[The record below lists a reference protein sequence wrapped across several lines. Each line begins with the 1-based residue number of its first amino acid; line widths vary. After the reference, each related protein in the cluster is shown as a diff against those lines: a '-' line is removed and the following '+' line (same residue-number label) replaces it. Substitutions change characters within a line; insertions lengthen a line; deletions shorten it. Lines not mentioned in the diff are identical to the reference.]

1 MSFKSNLQLVVLDG
15 PAAGRFIHL
24 DAKNLKI
31 GREIRPGGSPPK
43 DAIWIQDPTIS
54 RLHVEFK
61 WDNSQK
67 TYLIVHRSKTNLT
80 RVNGQS
86 IDKYLLKVGDR
97 IGMGSGLLEVQRPD
111 SLLPSQKA
119 GKDLQPGAQKC
130 PRDRTTLAPTPLRN
144 NVVGMS
150 CSYCNGVWL
159 SPGDL
164 SRVHGH
170 SEDLEGAIEVEARG
184 QGLRCPHCDLV
195 MGSCYLPN
203 SGGLDVVRCRHCHGV
218 WFDTDG
224 LKLALT
230 AIRRSHGAAPATP
243 MAPPVEALLEPAAGH
258 TPPVHGETVQLD
270 PENRAAMM
278 KRLKKQREEAM
289 GTSTPIPTPPPP
301 PPPTVEIPS
310 STEFLSAPTIG
321 TTTIDLLDGL
331 LQQAVESGASD
342 IHFEGVRDEL
352 RIRLRVDGQL
362 RVAHILP
369 KANQSPLV
377 ARLQV
382 LANLNTANPW
392 IAQDG
397 HFSTFI
403 NELPYDFR
411 VATVPTEKGTACVV
425 RLLDRHRN
433 VAELDDLGMHPH
445 DLELFREALNRPQGM
460 ILATG
465 PSGSGKTTTL
475 YAAVQQLASRN
486 LKVVTIEDPVEYQ
499 VDQVV
504 QVAVNHKVGLDFEK
518 ALRASLRMDPDAILV
533 GEIRDRETADIAV
546 QASLTGHL
554 LLSTL
559 HTRGTVETLLRLVD
573 MGCEPYLVKEVVS
586 CAIAQ
591 RLVRLLCP
599 TCKEA
604 YHPYT
609 EDVEAFVS
617 DTSSV
622 HQLTFYRPRG
632 CDDCSHTG
640 YKGRTAI
647 SELMANNDS
656 IRAATQARL
665 TAREIREVAVKSGM
679 RSFAVNAFEKVSQGL
694 TSLEEVKPY
703 LFS

>member
-15 PAAGRFIHL
+15 PAAGRSIPL
-24 DAKNLKI
+24 DAKSLKL
-31 GREIRPGGSPPK
+31 GREIRPGGTPPK
-43 DAIWIQDPTIS
+43 DAVWIEDPTIS
-54 RLHVEFK
+54 RLHLELK
-61 WDNSQK
+61 WDNGQK
-67 TYLIVHRSKTNLT
+67 TYLVVHRSKTNLT

-111 SLLPSQKA
+111 SFQPSQKA
-119 GKDLQPGAQKC
+119 GKDLQPGQQKC

-144 NVVGMS
+144 QVVGMS

-159 SPGDL
+159 AAGDL
-164 SRVHGH
+164 ARVHGH
-170 SEDLEGAIEVEARG
+170 SQDLDGAIDVEARG

-203 SGGLDVVRCRHCHGV
+203 SGGLDVVRCRHCQGV

-224 LKLALT
+224 LKLALG
-230 AIRRSHGAAPATP
+230 AIRRSHGTAPTTP
-243 MAPPVEALLEPAAGH
+243 LAPPVEALLEPSAGH
-258 TPPVHGETVQLD
+258 MPA
-270 PENRAAMM
+270 PEATLPGDSESRSAML
-278 KRLKKQREEAM
+278 KRLKRQKEEAM
-289 GTSTPIPTPPPP
+289 GGSPVTPPVPP
-301 PPPTVEIPS
+301 PAAEIPS
-310 STEFLSAPTIG
+310 SLELLSASPTIG
-321 TTTIDLLDGL
+321 ASTIELLDGL
-331 LQQAVESGASD
+331 LKQAVESGASD

-352 RIRLRVDGQL
+352 RIRMRVDGQL
-362 RVAHILP
+362 RVAHLLP
-369 KANQSPLV
+369 KASHSPLI
-377 ARLQV
+377 ARL
-382 LANLNTANPW
+382 LILSSLNTANPW

-397 HFSTFI
+397 HFSALVNDQTC
-403 NELPYDFR
+403 DFR
-411 VATVPTEKGTACVV
+411 VATVPTDKGTACVV

-433 VAELDDLGMHPH
+433 VGEIEELGMHPD
-445 DLELFREALNRPQGM
+445 DLQLFQQALARPQGM

-475 YAAVQQLASRN
+475 YAAIQRLASRN
-486 LKVVTIEDPVEYQ
+486 LKVVTIEDPIEYQ

-518 ALRASLRMDPDAILV
+518 ALRSALRMDPDAILV

-591 RLVRLLCP
+591 RLVRVLCSQ
-599 TCKEA
+599 CKEA
-604 YHPYT
+604 YHPYS
-609 EDVEAFVS
+609 EEVDAFVS
-617 DTSSV
+617 DSASV

-632 CDDCSHTG
+632 CEQCSHTG

-647 SELMANNDS
+647 TELMSNNDE

-665 TAREIREVAVKSGM
+665 TAREIRAVAIRSGM
-679 RSFAVNAFEKVSQGL
+679 RSFSANAFDKVSQGI

-703 LFS
+703 LFT

>member
-15 PAAGRFIHL
+15 PAAGRTIPL
-24 DAKNLKI
+24 DAKNLKL
-31 GREIRPGGSPPK
+31 GREIRPGGTPPK
-43 DAIWIQDPTIS
+43 DSIWIEDPTIS
-54 RLHVEFK
+54 RLHIELK

-67 TYLIVHRSKTNLT
+67 TYLVMHRSKTNLT
-80 RVNGQS
+80 RINGQS

-111 SLLPSQKA
+111 SFQPSQKA
-119 GKDLQPGAQKC
+119 GKDLQPGQQKC

-144 NVVGMS
+144 QVVGMS

-159 SPGDL
+159 SAGDL
-164 SRVHGH
+164 ARVHGH
-170 SEDLEGAIEVEARG
+170 SQDLEDAIEVEARG

-195 MGSCYLPN
+195 MGACYLPN
-203 SGGLDVVRCRHCHGV
+203 SGGLDVVRCRRCQGV

-224 LKLALT
+224 LKLALG
-230 AIRRSHGAAPATP
+230 AIRRSHGAAPLT
-243 MAPPVEALLEPAAGH
+243 PPVEALLEPSAGH
-258 TPPVHGETVQLD
+258 IPPSGETPRVD
-270 PENRAAMM
+270 PEGRSAMM
-278 KRLKKQREEAM
+278 KRLKRQKEEAL
-289 GTSTPIPTPPPP
+289 GGNAAIPPTPPPATEIP
-301 PPPTVEIPS
+301 NSLDLLSAAPTVGA
-310 STEFLSAPTIG
+310 STIE
-321 TTTIDLLDGL
+321 LLDGL
-331 LQQAVESGASD
+331 LKQAVETGASD
-342 IHFEGVRDEL
+342 IHFEGVRDQL
-352 RIRLRVDGQL
+352 RIRMRVDGQL
-362 RVAHILP
+362 RVVHLLP
-369 KANQSPLV
+369 KANHSPLV

-382 LANLNTANPW
+382 LSNLNTANPW

-403 NELPYDFR
+403 NGLAYDFR
-411 VATVPTEKGTACVV
+411 VATVPTDKGTACVV

-445 DLELFREALNRPQGM
+445 DLELFQQALERPQGM

-475 YAAVQQLASRN
+475 YAAIQRLASRN
-486 LKVVTIEDPVEYQ
+486 LKVVTIEDPIEYQ

-518 ALRASLRMDPDAILV
+518 ALRAALRMDPDAILV

-591 RLVRLLCP
+591 RLVRVLCAR
-599 TCKEA
+599 CKEA
-604 YHPYT
+604 YHPYS
-609 EDVEAFVS
+609 EEVEAFIS
-617 DTSSV
+617 DSSSV

-632 CDDCSHTG
+632 CEECSHTG
-640 YKGRTAI
+640 YRGRTAV
-647 SELMANNDS
+647 SELMANNDA

-665 TAREIREVAVKSGM
+665 TAREIREVAIRSGM
-679 RSFAVNAFEKVSQGL
+679 RSFSANAFDKVSQGL

-703 LFS
+703 LVP